1 MRRYKTYYAQAPL
14 KKLLE
19 YIYKKY
25 PDFTAESEV
34 IKEILK

>member
-1 MRRYKTYYAQAPL
+1 MSYAQAPL

-25 PDFTAESEV
+25 PEFTTEE
-34 IKEILK
+34 EIIEDILI